1 MADGKKHRGGRVVT
15 MTPRAKAAADRIA
28 ARMKGKDATRLLAFI
43 NDPEQRKRIDEEV
56 LADSIVS
63 TIRAA
68 IEESELSRYEIAKRT
83 GLTQGFLSKVVK
95 GERTNMTV
103 ETLAKLCI
111 ELGVTVTL
119 KRSTARRRR

>member
-1 MADGKKHRGGRVVT
+1 